1 MPCAALLR
9 LLLIALA
16 STAASLAARDA
27 GDSDGV
33 ATPPPPAIV
42 QIVAD
47 DLGYN
52 DLGFTNG
59 EKTRERR
66 SRFVL
71 SDRLQ
76 TSRTSAPRSTAELLP
91 RCMID
96 TSCCGY
102 CWQTRHTSTR
112 R

>member
-66 SRFVL
+66 AHFSIWPSPCEPALVL
-71 SDRLQ
+71 ATGL
-76 TSRTSAPRSTAELLP
+76 
-91 RCMID
+91 ID
-96 TSCCGY
+96 
-102 CWQTRHTSTR
+102 
-112 R
+112 